1 MTTHAENV
9 EWGTGGE
16 ERCFK
21 LHDLCSHRIV
31 RAVKTLRLLG
41 QLLVASVTLV
51 GFSACGSSSPVATNG
66 TDSGTDAAATVDS
79 GAELAPD
86 AAPFDTTPIT
96 NLTPMT
102 WQYVPIQGAMCRD
115 GSATGIGINANPNSK
130 QLMIYLEGGGACF
143 NALTCGMNPSSF
155 GMSDFTSRLGG
166 TSGAQG
172 VFNRMDTAN
181 AMADWNFVYV
191 PFCTGDVH
199 AGNKLNATVPG
210 VSAPQQFVGYVNM
223 TRYLKRI
230 VPTFPGLT
238 KVLLTGISAGGFGA
252 AANYV
257 QTAQAFGSVP
267 VYDLDDSGPPMEDP
281 YAPKCLQQEWAQL
294 WGFDKT
300 ILAECG
306 ADCPDPTNYTIDDTI
321 HVAKLYPN
329 IPFGLI
335 DDTDDSVITLFYGF
349 GADNCMS
356 AIPSPLSATT
366 FTQGLLDSRAKLA
379 AYPNV
384 GGFIF
389 QGTDHTTLGGASFD
403 TRTANLGGDGGE
415 DAGTELFTTWVST
428 LVNSGTVTNVGP

>member
-1 MTTHAENV
+1 MT
-9 EWGTGGE
+9 GSPMQ
-16 ERCFK
+16 RF
-21 LHDLCSHRIV
+21 
-31 RAVKTLRLLG
+31 
-41 QLLVASVTLV
+41 VASAVLV
-51 GFSACGSSSPVATNG
+51 GLAACGSPSPIPG
-66 TDSGTDAAATVDS
+66 DSADGGPAIAMEAGVDL
-79 GAELAPD
+79 GPD
-86 AAPFDTTPIT
+86 AAPLDTTPIPIT
-96 NLTPMT
+96 GMPAMT
-102 WQYVPIQGAMCRD
+102 WQYVPVEGAICRD
-115 GSATGIGINANPNSK
+115 GSATGIGINLNQNSRK
-130 QLMIYLEGGGACF
+130 LMIFLQGGGACF

-191 PFCTGDVH
+191 P
-199 AGNKLNATVPG
+199 NATVPG